1 MSARERSSSKVT
13 LKIPRPLYNRLRH
26 LITGTG
32 FNSVTEF
39 AVFVLRDLVAPSAP
53 ISGSDEALTRAEV
66 ESVRS
71 RLRKL
76 GYL

>member
-1 MSARERSSSKVT
+1 MSADKSDKVT
-13 LKIPRPLYNRLRH
+13 LKIPRPLYNRLRE
-26 LITGTG
+26 LVRGTG

-39 AVFVLRDLVAPSAP
+39 AVFVLRDVVSPPAKT
-53 ISGSDEALTRAEV
+53 IGDDEGLTREEIEA
-66 ESVRS
+66 VRA